1 MVISVRWRQ
10 QALDDLLA
18 ICNAIARDE
27 PARAASFVTELREK
41 VDVLA
46 AHPEIGRPAG
56 PGLPANMRL
65 LVLHRN
71 HLAYYRLVAAEDQ
84 KELVEVLRVKT
95 ATMPSGATG

>member
-1 MVISVRWRQ
+1 MNVVRWRP

-18 ICNAIARDE
+18 IRRFIARDD
-27 PARAASFVTELREK
+27 PRRAASFVADLREK
-41 VDVLA
+41 VGVLA

-71 HLAYYRLVAAEDQ
+71 YLAYYRLVAGEDQ
-84 KELVEVLRVKT
+84 KEVVEVLRVKH
-95 ATMPSGATG
+95 ARMQPGAAN

>member
-1 MVISVRWRQ
+1 MISVRWRQ

-18 ICNAIARDE
+18 IRNAIARDE

-71 HLAYYRLVAAEDQ
+71 HLAYYRMVAAEDQ
-84 KELVEVLRVKT
+84 KEKVEVLRVKT
-95 ATMPSGATG
+95 ATMRSGANG